1 MDIFW
6 WEDFR
11 KRYITPF
18 FSEVRRRTD
27 VHTSTKFIPCCHWHA
42 IDEFESVNMD
52 ITMYAGEMVGRA
64 PVMAFT
70 KQDICN
76 YKRTGDLFVIV
87 YNTDEDERDWIRSI
101 ATLHNLSFEP
111 VSEPDPMVKMYVIAK
126 KYAIRPHMNKMFLA
140 ICRIRIALNRAIEK
154 LYRPP
159 NGSIFRKLLN
169 QTVNMIPITER
180 AENCPPS

>member
-11 KRYITPF
+11 KRYMTPF

-52 ITMYAGEMVGRA
+52 VTMYGGEIVGRA

-70 KQDICN
+70 KQDISH
-76 YKRTGDLFVIV
+76 YKKTGDLFVIL
-87 YNTDEDERDWIRSI
+87 YNTNEYEREWISSI
-101 ATLHNLSFEP
+101 AMLHNLSFEP
-111 VSEPDPMVKMYVIAK
+111 LSEPDTMIKMYVVAK
-126 KYAIRPHMNKMFLA
+126 KWTIRPNMKKMFHA
-140 ICRIRIALNRAIEK
+140 ICRIRIALNRAIEN
-154 LYRPP
+154 LYKPP
-159 NGSIFRKLLN
+159 NGSIFKKLLN
-169 QTVNMIPITER
+169 QTVNMIPMKDQS
-180 AENCPPS
+180 CPPN